1 VIDRMGRITGQL
13 RTFARKSSASADAV
27 PLHRCIGNALFLLNE
42 QLRGYGVDVDV
53 SEVPEDSMVMADAH
67 RLDQVLVNLFGNAI
81 DAMANAPERRLAV
94 TVAEQDGRVL
104 IRVRDTGTGISEAAS
119 PHLFEPFFTTKQAG
133 KGLGLGLV
141 ISAALV
147 GEFGGTLK
155 AGNVPGGGAQFII
168 DLPAADPSAT
178 TESEGA
184 KPCRTA

>member
-1 VIDRMGRITGQL
+1 
-13 RTFARKSSASADAV
+13 
-27 PLHRCIGNALFLLNE
+27 
-42 QLRGYGVDVDV
+42 
-53 SEVPEDSMVMADAH
+53 MVMADAH

-141 ISAALV
+141 ISAAIV

-168 DLPAADPSAT
+168 DLPAADLSATGPSAT
-178 TESEGA
+178 TENEGA